1 MSTDV
6 PIFTGAFPGGVG
18 DVASRDGQ
26 QPVIFDILGPD
37 RETSVLPDEWKLVL
51 HVNPSSMKMSYS
63 KKIERIQTKGG
74 WVEQHWGD
82 DAQNIAFTAST
93 GSFMRLYSGLS
104 NTTSTVYGG
113 NRRET
118 LAYDSYLDWL
128 AMFHSNGSVYDYSGQ
143 IAFQGIIQV
152 TFAGGVYRGWFTQFS
167 VNETAEN
174 PYSFQLTCAMDIA
187 EEVQVW
193 RSAYGG
199 TQTTSEAY
207 SEEYQAGTGDFGT
220 ISSDAIRPSY
230 LDRGTSAID
239 GTTIGPSGESVGGD

>member
-6 PIFTGAFPGGVG
+6 PIFRPAFPAGAA
-18 DVASRDGQ
+18 DVASRNGT

-37 RETSVLPDEWKLVL
+37 RETSILPAEWRLVL

-82 DAQNIAFTAST
+82 DAQNIAFEAST

-104 NTTSTVYGG
+104 DTTSTTYGG
-113 NRRET
+113 TRRET

-128 AMFHSNGSVYDYSGQ
+128 ALFHNNGSVYDHSGQ
-143 IAFQGIIQV
+143 VVFQGIIQV
-152 TFAGGVYRGWFTQFS
+152 TFAAGVYRGWFTQFS
-167 VNETAEN
+167 VTESAEK
-174 PYSFQLTCAMDIA
+174 PYAFQLSCAMEIA
-187 EEVQVW
+187 EEIQVW

-199 TQTTSEAY
+199 EANGAY
-207 SEEYQAGTGDFGT
+207 EGYADHADLGSFE
-220 ISSDAIRPSY
+220 
-230 LDRGTSAID
+230 
-239 GTTIGPSGESVGGD
+239 GGG